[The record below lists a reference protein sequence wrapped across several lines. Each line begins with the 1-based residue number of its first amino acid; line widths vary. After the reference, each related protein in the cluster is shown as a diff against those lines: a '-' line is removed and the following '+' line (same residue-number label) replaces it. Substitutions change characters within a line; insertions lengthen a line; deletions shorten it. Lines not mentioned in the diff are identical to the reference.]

1 MKILVNTI
9 DSLIRI
15 LSKTKESM
23 SNQTVAEKIYVW
35 TKTEK
40 AGSVV
45 QVSEEQPDKKWLY
58 FTDGTRINPTL
69 IKEYLM
75 EARDLEDA
83 NNLAKSFGN
92 SLGAT
97 IKNKPETVQTGP
109 VQDQTPT
116 VATNTS
122 SPVQKTES
130 TESKNKEVNVMMEML
145 SKMSRKN
152 TAQMP
157 VTINIPAPT
166 VYEMLMDQ
174 MDLESDDL
182 NEQIG
187 LLVENQINNLQEQL
201 KEQIQSFISNYY
213 NNER

>member
-1 MKILVNTI
+1 MKVLVNTI

-15 LSKTKESM
+15 LSKTKEIM
-23 SNQTVAEKIYVW
+23 SDQKTAEKIYVW

-45 QVSEEQPDKKWLY
+45 QVAEEQPDKKWIY
-58 FTDGTRINPTL
+58 FTDGTRINPSL
-69 IKEYLM
+69 VKEYLM

-83 NNLAKSFGN
+83 NQLAKSFGN

-97 IKNKPETVQTGP
+97 IKNKQNTPQADTTVQKNDS
-109 VQDQTPT
+109 VENTPK
-116 VATNTS
+116 V
-122 SPVQKTES
+122 VEKTEPKS
-130 TESKNKEVNVMMEML
+130 LENKEVNVMMEML
-145 SKMSRKN
+145 AKMSKKN

-157 VTINIPAPT
+157 VKINIPSNA

-174 MDLESDDL
+174 MDLESSDL

-201 KEQIQSFISNYY
+201 KQQIQSFISNYY